1 MNTKTTKAVTTI
13 IKTVYFATCFMF
25 GCLIGRG
32 LDDLHR
38 IRVAQESMAKSQE
51 KMATYQSVAAYRALG
66 LAFSDLDNDKK
77 DSEE

>member
-1 MNTKTTKAVTTI
+1 MNTKTTKAVMTI
-13 IKTVYFATCFMF
+13 GKTIYFAGMFWF

-66 LAFSDLDNDKK
+66 LKFSNLDTDKK
-77 DSEE
+77 DPED

>member
-1 MNTKTTKAVTTI
+1 MNAKTAKAVTAIAKTI
-13 IKTVYFATCFMF
+13 YFAGMFWF

-77 DSEE
+77 DSKE